1 MKIFRFDIRTIK
13 LVLMDSN
20 RSSIDNNAIVRH
32 IKSVAIHENY
42 RSNTFNNDIAIIEMD
57 EPVSL
62 NSIVRTACLPAD
74 SKLFLILIRYTHA
87 HRNAH
92 AFLY

>member
-1 MKIFRFDIRTIK
+1 
-13 LVLMDSN
+13 MDSN

-42 RSNTFNNDIAIIEMD
+42 HSYTFNNDIAIIEMD

-62 NSIVRTACLPAD
+62 NSIVRAACLPAD
-74 SKLFLILIRYTHA
+74 RKLFLILIRHTCTYKHT
-87 HRNAH
+87 H